1 MWGRAEPTTFD
12 TDYAGAATAIATR
25 ARFAWSPG
33 ALHALFE
40 LAGAGLN
47 TDTTRPTDVERDRL
61 YEEDCVELF
70 LTPDARDRDRY
81 FEIEVGPFG
90 HYFDLDVRKGKKTDA
105 TFASGVRIGTRRDA
119 AARRAVIELTI
130 PSPEIEKALAP
141 GARLY
146 VGIYRM
152 EGEKPRRYLAWSP
165 PRTPKPSFHEPEAF
179 GILELVP

>member
-1 MWGRAEPTTFD
+1 MWSRAEPTTFD
-12 TDYAGAATAIATR
+12 TDYAGAATGIVTR
-25 ARFAWSPG
+25 VRFAWSPD

-40 LAGAGLN
+40 LAGAGLF
-47 TDTTRPTDVERDRL
+47 TDTARPIEAERERL

-70 LTPDARDRDRY
+70 VTPDGRDRDRY

-90 HYFDLDVRKGKKTDA
+90 HFFDLDVRKGKKADA
-105 TFASGVRIGTRRDA
+105 SFASGVRIGTLRDA
-119 AARRAVIELTI
+119 AARRAVIEMTI
-130 PSPEIEKALAP
+130 PSPEIKKALGD

-179 GILELVP
+179 GIVELEP